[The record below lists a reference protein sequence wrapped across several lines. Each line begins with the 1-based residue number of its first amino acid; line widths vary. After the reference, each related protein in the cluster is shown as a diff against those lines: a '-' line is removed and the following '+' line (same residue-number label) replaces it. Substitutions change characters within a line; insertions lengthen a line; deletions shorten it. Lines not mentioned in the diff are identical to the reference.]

1 MLTCPTSRDVPGKV
15 AYKILRME
23 EGSVDAVLE
32 NPDTVGALAEGRLTG
47 ALGEEAIVL
56 LADVDLATLLLFCCR
71 LFRGG
76 GRCVFCQGG

>member
-1 MLTCPTSRDVPGKV
+1 MFTSPTSRDVPGKV

-47 ALGEEAIVL
+47 ALGEEAFVL
-56 LADVDLATLLLFCCR
+56 LADVHLATLLLCCCR

>member
-47 ALGEEAIVL
+47 ALGEEAVL
-56 LADVDLATLLLFCCR
+56 LADVHLATLLLCCR
-71 LFRGG
+71 MFRGG